1 MQMDIMTCEHL
12 HTIGDQSKWHKGEPT
27 ALAKL
32 IWRLIQA
39 PLIMC
44 NKEHKPTN
52 AKNEK
57 SEQGRPGTNRGPVPK
72 YKAGPNRKIINT
84 I

>member
-1 MQMDIMTCEHL
+1 MQMDIMTFEHL

-44 NKEHKPTN
+44 NKEHKLNTD
-52 AKNEK
+52 ET
-57 SEQGRPGTNRGPVPK
+57 SSV
-72 YKAGPNRKIINT
+72 KATSVFQMIGM
-84 I
+84 

>member
-57 SEQGRPGTNRGPVPK
+57 SESHWRYSVRPSSLSQLLEN
-72 YKAGPNRKIINT
+72 
-84 I
+84 